1 MNITTNTLL
10 MTGANRCIDRRL
22 VNVTLRRGAK
32 KNFYVALM
40 ICAIGWAHGTSFPQ
54 ATLASV
60 GPHSQT
66 TSPAPSGQQDFD
78 FHFGTWETH
87 NLLVAHPL
95 SGPTTWIELDGTVTV
110 RGRFGM
116 DATIWRRSS
125 PVTLRPLPGPDP
137 ISLQSR
143 IASVESDIC
152 QY

>member
-54 ATLASV
+54 ATQASV

-78 FHFGTWETH
+78 FHFRTWETH

-95 SGPTTWIELDGTVTV
+95 SGSTT
-110 RGRFGM
+110 
-116 DATIWRRSS
+116 
-125 PVTLRPLPGPDP
+125 
-137 ISLQSR
+137 
-143 IASVESDIC
+143 
-152 QY
+152 